1 MRRVLLAAA
10 ASLMIVAPALAQVP
24 MGLLAPTPPPPA
36 PPTIPPPGPG
46 DWRPIDAENTLVID
60 TNKGRILVELYP
72 LAAPATVDQ
81 VKALVRKH
89 FYDGQTFFRV
99 IDGFMDQTGDPKND
113 GSGGSTLPNLKAEFT
128 FRHTPGAGE
137 TDVTPIPAGEVGFV
151 GAMPVVSQPSA
162 MAAMTVDGKVSGFG
176 LFCTGV
182 IGLARAEA
190 DDSGNSQFFLMRA
203 DHFDLDQKYTAFG
216 RVIVG
221 QAVVRAIKLGEPV
234 EAPQDKMVTVQVL
247 ADMPAAGR
255 PNPRVVDTSSAYFKT
270 EIKTL
275 HAAQHDDF
283 NPCAVDIPV
292 NGG

>member
-10 ASLMIVAPALAQVP
+10 ASLMFVAPALAQVP
-24 MGLLAPTPPPPA
+24 MGLLTPTPPPPA

-81 VKALVRKH
+81 IKTLVRKH

-151 GAMPVVSQPSA
+151 GTMPVVSQPSA
-162 MAAMTVDGKVSGFG
+162 MAAMTVDGKVSSFG
-176 LFCTGV
+176 LFCSGV

-216 RVIVG
+216 RVVFG
-221 QAVVRAIKLGEPV
+221 ESVVRAIKVGEPV

-247 ADMPAAGR
+247 ADLPAAGR

-270 EIKTL
+270 EIDTL

-283 NPCAVDIPV
+283 NPCAVDIPTQ
-292 NGG
+292 GG

>member
-1 MRRVLLAAA
+1 MRLVLLAAA
-10 ASLMIVAPALAQVP
+10 ASLLAGAAGLAQTPAAPAAAA
-24 MGLLAPTPPPPA
+24 GPA
-36 PPTIPPPGPG
+36 IPPPGPG

-72 LAAPATVDQ
+72 LAAPATVAQ
-81 VKALVRKH
+81 VEALVRKH
-89 FYDGQTFFRV
+89 FYDGLTFFRV
-99 IDGFMDQTGDPKND
+99 VDGFMDQTGDPQNN
-113 GSGGSTLPNLKAEFT
+113 GSGGSTLSNLKAEFT
-128 FRHTPGAGE
+128 FRHTPGVGE

-151 GAMPVVSQPSA
+151 GTMPTVSQPSV
-162 MAAMTVDGKVSGFG
+162 MATMTVDGKVSGFG
-176 LFCTGV
+176 LFCSGV

-216 RVIVG
+216 RVVVG
-221 QAVVRAIKLGEPV
+221 GSVVRAIKIGEPV

-255 PNPRVVDTSSAYFKT
+255 PNPRVLDTSSAYFKT
-270 EIKTL
+270 EIATL
-275 HAAQHDDF
+275 HATQHDDF